1 MTQSERDDA
10 KGRSR
15 KELMAKWQMLL
26 SVVERRFKAA
36 IAKEEKNGRLR
47 PETEKTVA
55 TYIKTLQA
63 FAKEVKQI
71 QANGEADGTAARE
84 VAENLW
90 ALSLSKRDKSA
101 IASVLKELNL
111 PVGKR
116 PGRRGGESRERD
128 QDSQEIQEERAAQ
141 RDLPLDEPADEH
153 EGGNGTLAP
162 S

>member
-1 MTQSERDDA
+1 MIQGERDDA

-36 IAKEEKNGRLR
+36 AAKEEKNGRLR

-71 QANGEADGTAARE
+71 QENGEADGTAARE

-111 PVGKR
+111 PVCKR
-116 PGRRGGESRERD
+116 LGRRGGESSERD
-128 QDSQEIQEERAAQ
+128 QDSQEIQEEGAAQ
-141 RDLPLDEPADEH
+141 TDLPLDEPADES
-153 EGGNGTLAP
+153 ESGDGTLAP

>member
-10 KGRSR
+10 ESRSR
-15 KELMAKWQMLL
+15 SELMAKWQMLL

-36 IAKEEKNGRLR
+36 TAKEEKNGRLR

-63 FAKEVKQI
+63 FAKEVRQI
-71 QANGEADGTAARE
+71 QENGEPDGSAARE

-111 PVGKR
+111 PIGKR

-128 QDSQEIQEERAAQ
+128 QESQRIQEERAAQ
-141 RDLPLDEPADEH
+141 TDLPLDEPADQSER
-153 EGGNGTLAP
+153 GDGTVAP
-162 S
+162 Y